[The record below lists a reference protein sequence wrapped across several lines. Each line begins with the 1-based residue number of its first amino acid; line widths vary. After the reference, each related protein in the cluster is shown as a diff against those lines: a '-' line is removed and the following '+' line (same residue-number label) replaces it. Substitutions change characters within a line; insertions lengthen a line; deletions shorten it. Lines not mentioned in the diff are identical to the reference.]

1 MAHSGSELSQVR
13 RLVEELHRA
22 LGSLP
27 FGTLELT
34 FHGGKLVQIEK
45 REKLRIAD
53 ARDSATR

>member
-1 MAHSGSELSQVR
+1 MAHSDSELSQVR

-22 LGSLP
+22 LGGLP

-34 FHGGKLVQIEK
+34 SHGGKLVQIEK